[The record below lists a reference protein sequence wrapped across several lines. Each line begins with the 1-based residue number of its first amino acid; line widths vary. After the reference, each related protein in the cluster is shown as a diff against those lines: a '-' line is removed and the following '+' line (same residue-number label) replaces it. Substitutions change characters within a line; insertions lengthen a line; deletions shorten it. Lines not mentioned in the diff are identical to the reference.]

1 MRPDGACPNHDYL
14 ESSRSDFQMLPV
26 EIGLSNI
33 MADMLSPLVPTFV
46 TLVED
51 GTF

>member
-1 MRPDGACPNHDYL
+1 
-14 ESSRSDFQMLPV
+14 MLPV
-26 EIGLSNI
+26 EIVLSNI

-51 GTF
+51 GTFCGQTRMVVSENVVMSQ